1 MTAAATSSARQSS
14 SDDKSLA
21 AAAAAQ
27 PGRVRKHE
35 PALPTD
41 RGGVATDS
49 DCSVD
54 DNELETVGES
64 PSNSSSGSSGGGGS
78 SGDGDAFTSPIV
90 GDTAGDSPGD
100 VEVNR
105 PTTDGAGAERGSGV
119 GGGSS
124 VADVLRTPTPSR
136 PLRPERDVEVG
147 DTVSP
152 LRPARASVPPGVL
165 VANGSLSDT
174 RALVGAAGSTTAKKD
189 KKKKGA
195 STKGMV
201 ASVGMNINAKITLED
216 EVHDEVEVEVKVKSS
231 GGGRSRVR
239 SLAKSTN
246 SQSGSRKRRRHAA
259 PIATMVADSEDED
272 EEDEEKDDIDEQKE
286 DEVVEEEVLAIPTSV
301 AVSPPPPGSED
312 PGVQTGEKNA
322 KKKKKKKKK
331 MNKSRAHMPKAKL
344 WCRGQ
349 PLDCGH
355 IVYAQDLQ
363 EIWLAAR
370 IIELALPDDVNG
382 YKVKIHFE
390 RWHIR

>member
-1 MTAAATSSARQSS
+1 MSCVFLANGLRPGHASSAALQAARQNWGKDGEVGGDHAASAPAPGDGGLGADANKGTESGSGSTTVCILPASASTAVQSS
-14 SDDKSLA
+14 
-21 AAAAAQ
+21 
-27 PGRVRKHE
+27 V
-35 PALPTD
+35 
-41 RGGVATDS
+41 VATRPRGRAPRG
-49 DCSVD
+49 
-54 DNELETVGES
+54 LKW
-64 PSNSSSGSSGGGGS
+64 
-78 SGDGDAFTSPIV
+78 DAV
-90 GDTAGDSPGD
+90 QGVPGD

-119 GGGSS
+119 GGGSG

-312 PGVQTGEKNA
+312 AGVQTGEKNA

-382 YKVKIHFE
+382 YK
-390 RWHIR
+390 